1 MRISSRTTV
10 VFSLIQSLLSNR
22 NVVLNEQKALR
33 EEKLLRLQRDFRI
46 AMFDAKERELEERV
60 VELEERVVELE
71 EENERM
77 VSERRELALA
87 LQKKVPLMLAQ
98 LRTRDVEINNM
109 SLERDLAEV
118 GSSPVDSC

>member
-1 MRISSRTTV
+1 M
-10 VFSLIQSLLSNR
+10 
-22 NVVLNEQKALR
+22 LNEQKALR

-46 AMFDAKERELEERV
+46 TMFDVKER
-60 VELEERVVELE
+60 ELEERVVELE

-87 LQKKVPLMLAQ
+87 LQKKVPLILAQ

-118 GSSPVDSC
+118 GSSPVDSS